1 MMEER
6 VRARERFCMRTKQSH
21 EKKQILGINGTQLM
35 SMLIQTTHRCTV
47 PAIFQGEGQNLPP
60 KMVNSSKPF
69 DLKNEDCVV
78 YKKL

>member
-6 VRARERFCMRTKQSH
+6 ARARDFAWEQNKHMR
-21 EKKQILGINGTQLM
+21 KKKKLGINGTQLM
-35 SMLIQTTHRCTV
+35 SMLIQITHRCTV